1 MQTKSNAGD
10 ASTKQD
16 VKYRI
21 LVEEGLREFKELR
34 KQIAR
39 DRAECARLRAS
50 SKRIMEDTKATLRR
64 VEANL

>member
-1 MQTKSNAGD
+1 MRTKSDSNE
-10 ASTKQD
+10 ASSKQD

-21 LVEEGLREFKELR
+21 LIEEGLREFKELR

-50 SKRIMEDTKATLRR
+50 SLRKMEETGEILRR